1 MSYVKGFLKNPGS
14 QKITEADKKQL
25 KEKRIYHMQCKDLS
39 REAPQVRLSK
49 IPRKLTNWFPDHSKI
64 LLNTKTQYNLMNK
77 IYLKQRQVLN
87 PGLESFKVEGGGG
100 GLQDLLSG
108 SQF

>member
-49 IPRKLTNWFPDHSKI
+49 IPRKLTN
-64 LLNTKTQYNLMNK
+64 
-77 IYLKQRQVLN
+77 
-87 PGLESFKVEGGGG
+87 
-100 GLQDLLSG
+100 
-108 SQF
+108 